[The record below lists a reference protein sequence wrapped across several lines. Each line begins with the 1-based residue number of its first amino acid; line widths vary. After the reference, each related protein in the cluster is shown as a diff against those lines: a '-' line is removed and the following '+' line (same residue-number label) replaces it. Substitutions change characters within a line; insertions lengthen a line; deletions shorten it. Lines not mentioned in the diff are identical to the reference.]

1 MKKVFVWIS
10 VLALLA
16 TLPVGCRNITG
27 PESPDI
33 DGNGDDLT
41 WMHVDDQ
48 SGRDDMQT
56 APLRTTD
63 AYRLKV
69 GDQLVVKLMGIRQQ
83 QNIESRVD
91 DQGNITLPYIDQV
104 RAEGLSASELARSIR
119 ETYINRRIYNDINI
133 NVLVPSQEFYY
144 IRGEIRQPGRYPL
157 GSGITLVQAIAAA
170 GGFTEYAS
178 PRRTRIIR
186 GDEVQQH
193 NVSDYERNPD
203 RDINIVAE
211 DVIIVRRSIL

>member
-1 MKKVFVWIS
+1 MKKAFVWIS

-16 TLPVGCRNITG
+16 TLPVGCRHFTRS
-27 PESPDI
+27 ESHDI
-33 DGNGDDLT
+33 DVYDDDLT
-41 WMHVDDQ
+41 WMHVDDEN
-48 SGRDDMQT
+48 GRDDMQT
-56 APLRTTD
+56 GSRRTTD

-91 DQGNITLPYIDQV
+91 DEGNITLPFIDQI

-157 GSGITLVQAIAAA
+157 GSGVTLVQAIATA

-186 GDEVQQH
+186 GGEVQQH
-193 NVSDYERNPD
+193 NVSDYESNPD
-203 RDINIVAE
+203 RDVNIVAE